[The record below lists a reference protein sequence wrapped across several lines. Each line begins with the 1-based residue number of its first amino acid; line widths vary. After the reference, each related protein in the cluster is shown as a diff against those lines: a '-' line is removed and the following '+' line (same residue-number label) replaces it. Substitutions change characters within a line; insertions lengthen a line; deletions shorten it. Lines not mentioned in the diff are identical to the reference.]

1 MVTLRQDTKGNFSA
15 RKRLPDDVRQ
25 EYGRRHGQRLEAKFF
40 AAAMTGPAEAKRL
53 FREWE
58 NEVDG
63 RIEAIRA
70 ERTGKG
76 IALTPQQAR
85 ALAGEWYEWFI
96 ARHPVGDKNKW
107 EALREQV
114 HDALREAVGEAEWE
128 RSDPD
133 VLWREDAE
141 LRKALRPVLADVGE
155 TAQFLAMKRLA
166 LNNEARDRF
175 LDWLYEDLAETLRR
189 LLRIADGDYS
199 PDKYAERFPKFEG
212 PDSGETPQQLF
223 EAWVLERKPA
233 RSSVESWRYV
243 FAAMAKHFNDRS
255 AGSIRSDEAQDWI
268 RSLTGKRSASTVR
281 KNWITASKTVFGWA
295 FEHKRIP
302 RNPFAYVKI
311 TVPKKHRL
319 RETQAFLPGE
329 WRTILRAA
337 LAITDP
343 DTPDLAARRWVPWL
357 CAYTGARPGEM
368 TQLRGVD
375 VIERDGIHGL
385 RITPEAGTVK
395 NKKTRVVPIHHHLI
409 EQGFLEFA
417 KKHGAS
423 PIFYRVAKQDGGD
436 DLLKAK
442 KPRYA
447 QARQRLADWVR
458 ALGISDPE
466 LLPNHAWRHT
476 FKQIADRAGI
486 SERMS
491 DYITGHAHKSAG
503 AGYGA
508 PILSDMAEALK
519 RFPRYE
525 V

>member
-1 MVTLRQDTKGNFSA
+1 MPLRTRAQPEPSA
-15 RKRLPDDVRQ
+15 
-25 EYGRRHGQRLEAKFF
+25 
-40 AAAMTGPAEAKRL
+40 L

-58 NEVDG
+58 NEVDARTG
-63 RIEAIRA
+63 AIRA
-70 ERTGKG
+70 ERTGEG
-76 IALTPQQAR
+76 VGLTPLQAR

-96 ARHPVGDKNKW
+96 ARHPVSDKNKW

-114 HDALREAVGEAEWE
+114 HEALFEAVSENEWE

-133 VLWREDAE
+133 ALWRDDAE
-141 LRKALRPVLADVGE
+141 LRKALRPILADVGE
-155 TAQFLAMKRLA
+155 TAQFLATKRLA

-175 LDWLYEDLAETLRR
+175 LDWLYEDLAEALRR

-199 PDKYAERFPKFEG
+199 ADKYAERFPKFDG
-212 PDSGETPQQLF
+212 PDTGETPQQLF
-223 EAWVLERKPA
+223 EAWVAERKPA
-233 RSSVESWRYV
+233 RGSVESWRYV
-243 FAAMAKHFNDRS
+243 FAEMMRHFKDRS
-255 AGSIRSDEAQDWI
+255 AGSITPDEAQDWI
-268 RSLTGKRSASTVR
+268 RSLTGKRSPSTVR

-295 FEHKRIP
+295 LDHKRIS
-302 RNPFAYVKI
+302 RNPFAQVKI

-319 RETQAFLPGE
+319 RETQAFLPDE
-329 WRTILRAA
+329 WRTVLRAS
-337 LAITDP
+337 LAISDL
-343 DTPDLAARRWVPWL
+343 DTPDNAARRWVPWL

-368 TQLRGVD
+368 SQLRGAD
-375 VIERDGIHGL
+375 LIERDGIHGL
-385 RITPEAGTVK
+385 RITPDAGTVK
-395 NKKTRVVPIHHHLI
+395 NKKTRIVPIHDHLI
-409 EQGFLEFA
+409 EQGFLEFV
-417 KKHGAS
+417 KGHGAG
-423 PIFYRVAKQDGGD
+423 PMFYRVAKEEGTD
-436 DLLKAK
+436 DPLNAK

-458 ALGISDPE
+458 DLGVADPE

-508 PILSDMAEALK
+508 PILNDMAQALNK
-519 RFPRYE
+519 FPRYE

>member
-15 RKRLPDDVRQ
+15 RKRLPDDVRD
-25 EYGRRHGQRLEAKFF
+25 EHGRRHGQRLEAKFF
-40 AAAMTGPAEAKRL
+40 ATANTGSAEAKRL

-58 NEVDG
+58 NEVDA

-70 ERTGKG
+70 ERTGEG

-85 ALAGEWYEWFI
+85 ALAGQWYEWFI
-96 ARHPVGDKNKW
+96 ARHPVSDKNKW

-114 HDALREAVGEAEWE
+114 HEALREAVGENEWE

-133 VLWREDAE
+133 ALWRDDAE
-141 LRKALRPVLADVGE
+141 LRKSLRPILADVAE
-155 TAQFLAMKRLA
+155 TAQFLAVKRLA
-166 LNNEARDRF
+166 LNNEARERF
-175 LDWLYEDLAETLRR
+175 LDWLYEDLAEALRR

-199 PDKYAERFPKFEG
+199 ADKYAERFPKFDG
-212 PDSGETPQQLF
+212 PDTGETPQQLF
-223 EAWVLERKPA
+223 EAWVVERKPA

-243 FAAMAKHFNDRS
+243 FAEMMRHFKDRS
-255 AGSIRSDEAQDWI
+255 AGSITADEAQDWM
-268 RSLTGKRSASTVR
+268 RSLTGKRSPSTVR

-295 FEHKRIP
+295 LEHKRVP
-302 RNPFAYVKI
+302 RNPFELVKI
-311 TVPKKHRL
+311 TVPKRQRL
-319 RETQAFLPGE
+319 RETQAFLPDE
-329 WRTILRAA
+329 WRAVLRAS
-337 LAITDP
+337 LAVTDV
-343 DTPDLAARRWVPWL
+343 DTPDNAARRWVPWL

-368 TQLRGVD
+368 TQLRGAD

-385 RITPEAGTVK
+385 RITPDAGTVK
-395 NKKTRVVPIHHHLI
+395 NKKTRVVPIHEHLI
-409 EQGFLEFA
+409 EQGFLAFV
-417 KKHGAS
+417 KKHGAG
-423 PIFYRVAKQDGGD
+423 PMFYRVAKQDGGND
-436 DLLKAK
+436 PLNAK

-458 ALGISDPE
+458 DLGISDPE
-466 LLPNHAWRHT
+466 LLPNHGWRHT

-508 PILSDMAEALK
+508 PIHMAEALK

-525 V
+525 I